1 MLIDVILLNDFST
14 SLVFTYLYSI
24 GTWKN
29 IVNVYAP
36 LDQEKWKLTERGF
49 PVLQWRLWP
58 LGFLE

>member
-29 IVNVYAP
+29 IVNMYAP
-36 LDQEKWKLTERGF
+36 LDQETWKLAERGF

>member
-36 LDQEKWKLTERGF
+36 LDQEK
-49 PVLQWRLWP
+49 
-58 LGFLE
+58 